1 MTSTSKPAR
10 SAGIRRRTA
19 LAGLPG
25 IAVPTLLAMRP
36 GSVRAQAALL
46 PASYTVIASDFTG
59 GVYFIDGTVRCA
71 INPAGRVAFVA
82 SQTAP
87 SPTFQK
93 AVFSGTGGAL
103 SKLATESRGCTAVTA
118 LQVGAKGDIVV
129 AATRVTRASSWR
141 GIYRVTKAA
150 VSTLYEGALPYVF
163 GNPPPAQSRLV
174 MSTDGSKLAFAS
186 LLSGQGGL
194 YRSGFTGLPTLVRQG
209 SGTFYNNRALGIGA
223 AGAVAAEMEYTDPYS
238 GLTRGALVFDTPG
251 DSLGTIESTVERG
264 GIGLVIELA
273 LNGVGQMAFA
283 LNTAVAIQYY
293 SVPLGGGVP
302 TTTLTIPAGVHVATP
317 TAYGSPFSFTTVAA
331 VADGFSNFGK
341 VAINDS
347 GAVVFEA
354 SAGSGRS
361 GVFHGNDPVADV
373 VAVTG
378 EDVVMAGQNHFFSI
392 VRLGGLNNAGQVAF
406 QTSDFRTTDQQIW
419 RAQL

>member
-1 MTSTSKPAR
+1 
-10 SAGIRRRTA
+10 
-19 LAGLPG
+19 
-25 IAVPTLLAMRP
+25 MRP

-93 AVFSGTGGAL
+93 AVFSGTGAAL

-174 MSTDGSKLAFAS
+174 MLTDGSKLAFAS

-283 LNTAVAIQYY
+283 LNTAVTIQYY

-302 TTTLTIPAGVHVATP
+302 TTTFTIPAGVHVATP